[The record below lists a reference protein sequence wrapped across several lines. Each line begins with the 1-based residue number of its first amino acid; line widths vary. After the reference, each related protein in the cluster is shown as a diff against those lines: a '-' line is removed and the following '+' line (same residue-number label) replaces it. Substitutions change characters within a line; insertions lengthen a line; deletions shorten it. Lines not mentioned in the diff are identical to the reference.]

1 MSADD
6 PNKIYYDVNIRYDP
20 QNLDR
25 SLHFFSPAKTT
36 IRMNSPLIT
45 DTDSYDLCISKFKI
59 DTECVPI
66 FIPEMEQPVTE
77 KEYDDINTTPYLYSN
92 YKIAVINNAGHGEI
106 ARIKIFRNRR
116 ATHSSQEKTPYFKFF
131 KKGGQTYV
139 DNTDESL
146 FMYDYQ
152 TFINYVNVALQ
163 TAVSAV
169 NSKTTKQNKL
179 EQEAGACFFKIV
191 GDKLR
196 FYFTSEFSENR
207 WSIAF
212 SGNLYRLIGN
222 GFPLGHCI
230 DMKVTESE
238 DKLKGFYFIETYA
251 ERDLDVTEVFNFVGG
266 IYESLNTHLPERRSY
281 FGTVF
286 VSGQEIISGR
296 DPDDPDTQKDVKY
309 YYHDQQFSTFPNW
322 NICNA
327 ILICS
332 GDLPI
337 NGEYYPVFQTR
348 DGFLTHYN
356 EPWYMR
362 VSEGTKLRT
371 EEDNIFNKNTTKII
385 DVYYPLSTTGGD
397 IQSSIIYD
405 NTDIENGNKIDMFK
419 GVALDH
425 FDIYLKWVDI
435 YGNMYDLML
444 APGRS
449 VNLRL
454 CFTRKKIKREDL
466 AYCTQVLLAALQPEK
481 DPVQYSVENDPFVLR
496 EEPPNKKRNM
506 VIEEGYAPCG
516 LQIK

>member
-1 MSADD
+1 M
-6 PNKIYYDVNIRYDP
+6 
-20 QNLDR
+20 
-25 SLHFFSPAKTT
+25 
-36 IRMNSPLIT
+36 
-45 DTDSYDLCISKFKI
+45 
-59 DTECVPI
+59 
-66 FIPEMEQPVTE
+66 
-77 KEYDDINTTPYLYSN
+77 
-92 YKIAVINNAGHGEI
+92 
-106 ARIKIFRNRR
+106 
-116 ATHSSQEKTPYFKFF
+116 
-131 KKGGQTYV
+131 
-139 DNTDESL
+139 
-146 FMYDYQ
+146 
-152 TFINYVNVALQ
+152 
-163 TAVSAV
+163 
-169 NSKTTKQNKL
+169 
-179 EQEAGACFFKIV
+179 
-191 GDKLR
+191 
-196 FYFTSEFSENR
+196 
-207 WSIAF
+207 
-212 SGNLYRLIGN
+212 
-222 GFPLGHCI
+222 
-230 DMKVTESE
+230 
-238 DKLKGFYFIETYA
+238 
-251 ERDLDVTEVFNFVGG
+251 
-266 IYESLNTHLPERRSY
+266 
-281 FGTVF
+281 F
-286 VSGQEIISGR
+286 VSGEENITGR
-296 DPDDPDTQKDVKY
+296 DPKNTKAKKTVKY
-309 YYHDQQFSTFPNW
+309 LYHDQQFSTFPNW

-348 DGFLTHYN
+348 DGFLTHYK

-362 VSEGTKLRT
+362 LAEGSKLRT

-385 DVYYPLSTTGGD
+385 DVYYPLSVTGGD

-454 CFTRKKIKREDL
+454 CFTRKKTKREDL

-496 EEPPNKKRNM
+496 EEPPNKKRNI